1 MLKASTRIFTRS
13 ARTLFQQQSFGT
25 QEMIIQ
31 YSSDWNDCRAILR
44 ALPRTTI
51 ATRERK
57 GNTAA
62 TTTRAVVIK
71 AGTFAGVVIVV
82 EDMAVGGCRGLA
94 TRAVEMFEDPW
105 INEEND
111 SSTNKRDYI
120 KGNAI

>member
-1 MLKASTRIFTRS
+1 MLKASERIFTRS
-13 ARTLFQQQSFGT
+13 ASALFQQQSFGT
-25 QEMIIQ
+25 HEMIIQ

-44 ALPRTTI
+44 AFPRKTI
-51 ATRERK
+51 AMRERK

-71 AGTFAGVVIVV
+71 AGVFAGVVVV
-82 EDMAVGGCRGLA
+82 LEDMAVGGCRGLA
-94 TRAVEMFEDPW
+94 TRALEKFEDPW

-111 SSTNKRDYI
+111 SSTNKRDYT